1 MAKRLKGVI
10 LAGGTGSRLYPLTKV
25 TNKHLLPV
33 YDKPMIY
40 YPLETLKKMGC
51 KDIMIVSGREHC
63 GDILNLLGSGREM
76 GLKLSYEIQD
86 DAGGIA
92 HALGLTER
100 FVGTSN
106 VAVCLGDNI
115 FDDEISVEDL
125 GNFESGARIF
135 LKEVPDPER
144 FGVATV
150 REGGSCHVIDIE
162 EKPKKPKSNLC
173 VTGLYV
179 YDKTVFNYIKSLT
192 PSDRGELEIT
202 DVNNFYVRDGLMS
215 CHFLES
221 WWSDAGTFESLLKA
235 SSLVANKKLCVCDST
250 EQETPSLL
258 AASASGQFPSEK
270 LSER

>member
-40 YPLETLKKMGC
+40 YPLETLKNMGC

-63 GDILNLLGSGREM
+63 GDILNLLGSGRAM

-86 DAGGIA
+86 EAGGIA
-92 HALGLTER
+92 HALGLTEK
-100 FVGTSN
+100 FVGVSN

-115 FDDEISVEDL
+115 FDDKISVGDMEDFD
-125 GNFESGARIF
+125 GGARIF
-135 LKEVPDPER
+135 LKEVHDPER
-144 FGVATV
+144 FGVATI
-150 REGGSCHVIDIE
+150 RKGNKCEVISIE
-162 EKPKKPKSNLC
+162 EKPKNPKSNLC

-179 YDKTVFNYIKSLT
+179 YDSKVFNYIKNLT

-202 DVNNFYVRDGLMS
+202 DVNNFYVKDRLMS
-215 CHFLES
+215 CHFLSS

-235 SSLVANKKLCVCDST
+235 SSLVANKKLCVCEPQD
-250 EQETPSLL
+250 EKIPVI
-258 AASASGQFPSEK
+258 AASASGEFGSTRKSEK
-270 LSER
+270 

>member
-10 LAGGTGSRLYPLTKV
+10 LAGGTGSRLFPLTKV

-51 KDIMIVSGREHC
+51 KDIMIVSGRDHC

-115 FDDEISVEDL
+115 FDDEISVGDL
-125 GNFESGARIF
+125 GDFDGGARIF
-135 LKEVPDPER
+135 LKAVSDPER
-144 FGVATV
+144 FGVAEV
-150 REGGSCHVIDIE
+150 RDGDTCSVISIE
-162 EKPKKPKSNLC
+162 EKPNHPKSNLC

-179 YDKTVFNYIKSLT
+179 YDNKVFNYIKSLT

-202 DVNNFYVRDGLMS
+202 DVNNFYVRDGLMT
-215 CHFLES
+215 CHYLSS

-235 SSLVANKKLCVCDST
+235 SSLVANKRLCTCEPNT
-250 EQETPSLL
+250 EELPKVK
-258 AASASGQFPSEK
+258 AISASGEFPSAK
-270 LSER
+270 SSER

>member
-33 YDKPMIY
+33 YDKPMIF
-40 YPLETLKKMGC
+40 YPLETLQKMGC
-51 KDIMIVSGREHC
+51 KDIMIVSGRDHC

-92 HALGLTER
+92 HALSLTER
-100 FVGTSN
+100 FVGVSN

-115 FDDEISVEDL
+115 FNDDINLED
-125 GNFESGARIF
+125 FETGARIF
-135 LKEVPDPER
+135 LKTVPDPKR
-144 FGVATV
+144 FGVAELE
-150 REGGSCHVIDIE
+150 EGSDCKVLSIE
-162 EKPKKPKSNLC
+162 EKPKNPKSNFC

-179 YDKTVFNYIKSLT
+179 YDNTVFNYIKNLT

-202 DVNNFYVRDGLMS
+202 DVNNFYVRDGLMT
-215 CHFLES
+215 CQILES
-221 WWSDAGTFESLLKA
+221 WWSDAGTFDSLLKA
-235 SSLVANKKLCVCDST
+235 SSLVANQKLCTCPVKK
-250 EQETPSLL
+250 
-258 AASASGQFPSEK
+258 SEP
-270 LSER
+270 LPQVGAMGEFGGVNISDR

>member
-100 FVGTSN
+100 FVGASN

-115 FDDEISVEDL
+115 FDDDIEIGDLEDFN
-125 GNFESGARIF
+125 GGARIF
-135 LKEVPDPER
+135 LKSVSDPER
-144 FGVATV
+144 FGVAEV
-150 REGGSCHVIDIE
+150 RKGDTCSVVSIE
-162 EKPKKPKSNLC
+162 EKPKQPKSDLC

-179 YDKTVFNYIKSLT
+179 YDNKVFNYIKSLT

-202 DVNNFYVRDGLMS
+202 DVNNFYVRDGLMT
-215 CHFLES
+215 CHYLTS

-235 SSLVANKKLCVCDST
+235 SSLVANKRLCTCDPTTEEMPKLK
-250 EQETPSLL
+250 
-258 AASASGQFPSEK
+258 AISASGEFPSINS
-270 LSER
+270 SER

>member
-33 YDKPMIY
+33 YDKPMIF
-40 YPLETLKKMGC
+40 YPLDTLKKMGC
-51 KDIMIVSGREHC
+51 RDILVVSGREHC
-63 GDILNLLGSGREM
+63 GDILNLLGSGRDM

-92 HALGLTER
+92 HALSLAER

-115 FDDEISVEDL
+115 FNDEINLED
-125 GNFESGARIF
+125 FESGARIF
-135 LKEVPDPER
+135 LKEVYDPER
-144 FGVATV
+144 FGVA
-150 REGGSCHVIDIE
+150 ELEKGSDCKVVSIE
-162 EKPKKPKSNLC
+162 EKPKNPKSDLC

-179 YDKTVFNYIKSLT
+179 YDNTVFNYIKNLT

-202 DVNNFYVRDGLMS
+202 DVNNFYVRDGIMTCQRLK
-215 CHFLES
+215 S

-235 SSLVANKKLCVCDST
+235 STLVANKKL
-250 EQETPSLL
+250 
-258 AASASGQFPSEK
+258 
-270 LSER
+270 